1 MDFSAGFAIRRNEKI
16 IQQDSES
23 IENIDGFR
31 NPSKRKQGPR
41 NIAYPR
47 DENRYPREGNR

>member
-31 NPSKRKQGPR
+31 NPSKRKQGPIE
-41 NIAYPR
+41 NIYKT
-47 DENRYPREGNR
+47 NRAAFLRLS

>member
-31 NPSKRKQGPR
+31 NPSKRKQGPGDGTKVY
-41 NIAYPR
+41 AV
-47 DENRYPREGNR
+47 E

>member
-31 NPSKRKQGPR
+31 NPSKRKRGL
-41 NIAYPR
+41 
-47 DENRYPREGNR
+47 GW